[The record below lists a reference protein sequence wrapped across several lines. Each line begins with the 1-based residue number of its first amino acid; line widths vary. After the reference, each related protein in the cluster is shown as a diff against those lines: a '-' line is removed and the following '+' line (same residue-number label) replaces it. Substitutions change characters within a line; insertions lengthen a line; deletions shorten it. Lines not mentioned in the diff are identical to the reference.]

1 MKNIAIVSNNLK
13 DIGFISTKE
22 FVKKLLNKA
31 NIYMD
36 KALSILG
43 LDVNYVEYEQLFII
57 SDIMVVLGGDGSI
70 LQVATPCAKHNI
82 PVLGV
87 NLGRVGFMTETEPD
101 NIDDAINAIL
111 TDNYTCESRM
121 LIKME
126 IVRNGISS
134 SFHALNDVVVSKS
147 AEAKLIKVGLYAD
160 DELVNNY
167 IADGLIIATPTG
179 STGYSISAGGPVVDP
194 SMQLY
199 IATPICPHMLSVR
212 SAILSSQKK
221 IVIRLDNDFRDNEAV
236 VSCDGDVSG
245 FITEAD
251 EIVITKSKY
260 EFKMIK
266 IGNYSFFDTLLR
278 KLT

>member
-1 MKNIAIVSNNLK
+1 MKRIAIVSNNLK
-13 DIGFISTKE
+13 DIDFINTKE
-22 FVKKLLNKA
+22 FVKKLLNRA
-31 NIYMD
+31 QIYMD
-36 KALSILG
+36 KSLNILG
-43 LDVNYVEYEQLFII
+43 LDVNYVEYDQLFEIA
-57 SDIMVVLGGDGSI
+57 DIMVVLGGDGTI

-87 NLGRVGFMTETEPD
+87 NLGRVGFMTETEPN
-101 NIDDAINAIL
+101 NIDDAINSIL
-111 TDNYTCESRM
+111 NDNYTCQSRM

-126 IVRNGISS
+126 MIKDGESK
-134 SFHALNDVVVSKS
+134 SFYALNDVVISKN

-160 DELVNNY
+160 NELVYDY

-212 SAILSSQKK
+212 SAILPSHKR
-221 IVIRLDNDFRDNEAV
+221 IVTRLDNDFRDNKAV
-236 VSCDGDVSG
+236 VSCDGDVCG
-245 FITEAD
+245 FITGAD
-251 EIVITKSKY
+251 EIVISKSKY

>member
-57 SDIMVVLGGDGSI
+57 ADIMVVLGGDGSI

-87 NLGRVGFMTETEPD
+87 NLGRVGFMTETEPN

>member
-13 DIGFISTKE
+13 DIGFINTKE
-22 FVKKLLNKA
+22 FVKKLLNRA
-31 NIYMD
+31 QIYMD
-36 KALSILG
+36 KSLSVLG
-43 LDVNYVEYEQLFII
+43 LDVNYVEYDQLFEVA
-57 SDIMVVLGGDGSI
+57 DIMVVLGGDGTI

-87 NLGRVGFMTETEPD
+87 NLGRVGFMTETEPN
-101 NIDDAINAIL
+101 NIDDAINSIL

-126 IVRNGISS
+126 MSKNGALS
-134 SFHALNDVVVSKS
+134 SFYALNDVVISKS

-160 DELVNNY
+160 DELVYNY
-167 IADGLIIATPTG
+167 ISDGLIIATPTG

-212 SAILSSQKK
+212 SAILPSQKR

-236 VSCDGDVSG
+236 VSCDGDVCG
-245 FITEAD
+245 FITDAD
-251 EIVITKSKY
+251 EIIISKSKY